1 MAKSRL
7 PGDRAVCTQPRI
19 RFTSGHGSA
28 RGGFSNARTRGP
40 ITQHARSRCRRP
52 VLRRK
57 RKNDLRQPQVV
68 ATRAAPLALQTH
80 RDRRWLSCS
89 RTCRVS
95 AAVTEMPR
103 PPLNRAEEFPQLLR
117 GGSAGIRNTPSE
129 GATSGLAR
137 ASGSTP
143 GLALRDGPRQTP
155 RRGEHFLQSDECRR
169 ISALSFWALYTSR
182 QTDAP
187 LAKSVL
193 LADRC
198 CAGRSKHKSVYSTP
212 GTFLLSPQR
221 CHRSAKD
228 AQLPF
233 HVCAIANVVGSHLQR
248 RCIHSN
254 RLSVLSG
261 VSYHLDPSGLGPSVT
276 TPDKSHHQIMTPTG
290 RMHHLRTAHAI
301 IRGVA
306 VCLEKSFEVA
316 EEV

>member
-1 MAKSRL
+1 MRGPEGQSHSMPDPDA
-7 PGDRAVCTQPRI
+7 GDQYCAE
-19 RFTSGHGSA
+19 
-28 RGGFSNARTRGP
+28 NARTISG
-40 ITQHARSRCRRP
+40 SRKLWR
-52 VLRRK
+52 
-57 RKNDLRQPQVV
+57 
-68 ATRAAPLALQTH
+68 ASASTRAAPLALQTH

-276 TPDKSHHQIMTPTG
+276 TPDKSHHQIMRLGLNRYAVLG
-290 RMHHLRTAHAI
+290 RSSRLWSSVVLNQASLFAILHA
-301 IRGVA
+301 
-306 VCLEKSFEVA
+306 
-316 EEV
+316 